1 MKVEAFPSLMHNSS
15 GPELILG
22 IKNFAGLEA
31 CSRYA
36 DAVYFSTDRLSLRA
50 KAKEITLETLEDFVY
65 EVKARELKA
74 YLAVNSAVNEA
85 RLDEVE
91 EVVDAAV
98 KAGVDAVIAWDPAV
112 ILKARK
118 AGLRVHISTQA
129 NVTNHETAEFYRTLG
144 AERIVLSRELSL
156 EEIRKIRQQTE
167 IKVETFVHGA
177 MCMAVS
183 GRCHLSAYVLGKSGN
198 CGECTQPCRWE
209 WELHGENG
217 LVTES
222 RGKYLLSAKDLCMIE
237 HVPELIE
244 AGIDSFKVEGRLRD
258 PGYLEVVSRCYREAI
273 DACKEGSYT
282 REKADA
288 WRSELS
294 SVYNRG
300 FSTGFYFGVPGL
312 EGFSPE
318 KGMNASEKKRRAAGV
333 VENYYPKQQAAAI
346 RLLEEGLAIGDEILI
361 EGSTTYLKQQ
371 VRSLIKKGMLLQ
383 TAEKGDEVGLAVD
396 KAVRKNDRIFII

>member
-1 MKVEAFPSLMHNSS
+1 MHNSS
-15 GPELILG
+15 GPELIMG
-22 IKNFAGLEA
+22 IRNMAGLEA
-31 CSRYA
+31 CHRYA
-36 DAVYFSTDRLSLRA
+36 DAVYFSTDKLSLRA
-50 KAKEITLETLEDFVY
+50 KAKGITLENLEEFVS
-65 EVKARELKA
+65 EVKARGLKA
-74 YLAVNSAVNEA
+74 YLAVNSTVNEN
-85 RLDEVE
+85 RLE
-91 EVVDAAV
+91 EADDVITAAS

-118 AGLRVHISTQA
+118 AGLRIHISTQA

-156 EEIRKIRQQTE
+156 DEIRE
-167 IKVETFVHGA
+167 IKQQSEIEVEAFVHGA

-183 GRCHLSAYVLGKSGN
+183 GRCHLSAYALGKSGN
-198 CGECTQPCRWE
+198 CGECAQPCRWE

-217 LVTES
+217 LIVES

-237 HVPELIE
+237 YVPELLK

-273 DACKEGSYT
+273 DACKKGTYT
-282 REKADA
+282 REKVEA
-288 WRSELS
+288 WKSELA

-318 KGMNASEKKRRAAGV
+318 KGMNASEKKRRAVGI
-333 VENYYPKQQAAAI
+333 VENYYPKQQAAAVK
-346 RLLEEGLAIGDEILI
+346 LLEEGLAIGDEILV
-361 EGSTTYLKQQ
+361 EGSTTYLRQQ
-371 VRSLIKKGMLLQ
+371 VRSLMKKGISLQ
-383 TAEKGDEVGLAVD
+383 KAEKGDEIGLSVD
-396 KAVRKNDRIFII
+396 SAVRKNDRIFII

>member
-1 MKVEAFPSLMHNSS
+1 MHNIPD
-15 GPELILG
+15 PELIMG
-22 IKNFAGLEA
+22 IRNLAGLEA
-31 CSRYA
+31 CYKYA

-50 KAKEITLETLEDFVY
+50 KAKSITLEDLGEFVS
-65 EVKARELKA
+65 EVKSRSLKA
-74 YLAVNSAVNEA
+74 YLAVNSTVNEDRIEEA
-85 RLDEVE
+85 DEVI
-91 EVVDAAV
+91 AAAS

-118 AGLRVHISTQA
+118 AGLRIHISTQA
-129 NVTNHETAEFYRTLG
+129 NVTNHEAAEFYRTLG

-156 EEIRKIRQQTE
+156 DEIRKIKQQSGIE
-167 IKVETFVHGA
+167 VETFVHGA

-217 LVTES
+217 LIMES

-237 HVPELIE
+237 HIPELLK

-258 PGYLEVVSRCYREAI
+258 PGYLEAVSRCYREAI
-273 DACKEGSYT
+273 DACKEGTYT
-282 REKADA
+282 REKVKA
-288 WRSELS
+288 WKSELA

-312 EGFSPE
+312 ESFSPE
-318 KGMNASEKKRRAAGV
+318 KGMNSSEKKRRAAGV
-333 VENYYPKQQAAAI
+333 VENYFPKQQAAAI
-346 RLLEEGLAIGDEILI
+346 KLLEEGLAVGDEILI

-371 VRSLIKKGMLLQ
+371 VCSLMKKGISLQ
-383 TAEKGDEVGLAVD
+383 KAEKGDEVGLAVD
-396 KAVRKNDRIFII
+396 SIVRKNDRIFII

>member
-1 MKVEAFPSLMHNSS
+1 MHNHP
-15 GPELILG
+15 GPELIMG
-22 IKNFAGLEA
+22 IRNLSGLEA
-31 CSRYA
+31 CYKYA

-50 KAKEITLETLEDFVY
+50 KAKLITLEDLGEFVS
-65 EVKARELKA
+65 EVKTRGLKA
-74 YLAVNSAVNEA
+74 YLAVNSTVNED
-85 RLDEVE
+85 RLEEADEVI
-91 EVVDAAV
+91 AAAS

-118 AGLRVHISTQA
+118 AGLRIHISTQA
-129 NVTNHETAEFYRTLG
+129 NVTNNEAAEFYRTLG

-156 EEIRKIRQQTE
+156 DEIRKIKQKSE
-167 IKVETFVHGA
+167 IEVETFVHGA

-217 LVTES
+217 IIMES

-237 HVPELIE
+237 HIPELLKAE
-244 AGIDSFKVEGRLRD
+244 IDSFKVEGRLRD

-273 DACKEGSYT
+273 DSCKEGTYT
-282 REKADA
+282 REKVEA
-288 WRSELS
+288 WKSELA

-312 EGFSPE
+312 ESFSPE
-318 KGMNASEKKRRAAGV
+318 KGMNASEKKRRAVGV

-346 RLLEEGLAIGDEILI
+346 KLLEEGIAVGAEILI

-371 VRSLIKKGMLLQ
+371 VCSLMKKGISLQ
-383 TAEKGDEVGLAVD
+383 KAEKGDEVGLAVD
-396 KAVRKNDRIFII
+396 NTVRKNDRIFII

>member
-1 MKVEAFPSLMHNSS
+1 MHNRP
-15 GPELILG
+15 GPELIMG
-22 IKNFAGLEA
+22 IRNLAGLEA
-31 CSRYA
+31 CYKYA
-36 DAVYFSTDRLSLRA
+36 SAVYFSTDRLSLRA
-50 KAKEITLETLEDFVY
+50 KAKSITLEDLGEFVS
-65 EVKARELKA
+65 EVKARGLKA
-74 YLAVNSAVNEA
+74 YLAVNSTVNED
-85 RLDEVE
+85 RLEEADEVI
-91 EVVDAAV
+91 AAAS

-118 AGLRVHISTQA
+118 AGLRIHISTQA
-129 NVTNHETAEFYRTLG
+129 NVTNHEAAEFYRTLG

-156 EEIRKIRQQTE
+156 DEIRKIKQQSE
-167 IKVETFVHGA
+167 IEVETFVHGA

-217 LVTES
+217 LIIES

-237 HVPELIE
+237 HIPELLKV
-244 AGIDSFKVEGRLRD
+244 GIDSFKVEGRLRD

-273 DACKEGSYT
+273 DACKEGTYT
-282 REKADA
+282 REKVEA
-288 WRSELS
+288 WKSELS

-318 KGMNASEKKRRAAGV
+318 KGMNASEKKRRAVGV
-333 VENYYPKQQAAAI
+333 IENYYPKQQAAAI
-346 RLLEEGLAIGDEILI
+346 KLLEEGLAVGDEILI

-371 VRSLIKKGMLLQ
+371 VFSLMKKGISLQ
-383 TAEKGDEVGLAVD
+383 KAEKGDEVGLAVD
-396 KAVRKNDRIFII
+396 STVRKNDRIFII

>member
-1 MKVEAFPSLMHNSS
+1 MHNSPN
-15 GPELILG
+15 PELIMG
-22 IKNFAGLEA
+22 IRNLAGLEA
-31 CSRYA
+31 CYKYA
-36 DAVYFSTDRLSLRA
+36 DAVYFSTDKLSLRA
-50 KAKEITLETLEDFVY
+50 KAKEITLENLEEFVS
-65 EVKARELKA
+65 EVKTRQLKA
-74 YLAVNSAVNEA
+74 YLTVNSTINED
-85 RLDEVE
+85 RLDEAESVIT
-91 EVVDAAV
+91 AAS

-112 ILKARK
+112 IQKARK

-156 EEIRKIRQQTE
+156 DEIRKIKQQSE
-167 IKVETFVHGA
+167 IEVETFVHGA

-209 WELHGENG
+209 WELRGENEF
-217 LVTES
+217 VMES
-222 RGKYLLSAKDLCMIE
+222 KGKYLLSAKDLCMIG
-237 HVPELIE
+237 HIPELLE

-258 PGYLEVVSRCYREAI
+258 SGYLEVVSRCYREAI
-273 DACKEGSYT
+273 DACKEGTYA
-282 REKADA
+282 REKVEA
-288 WRSELS
+288 WMAELA

-300 FSTGFYFGVPGL
+300 FSTGFYFGIPGL

-318 KGMNASEKKRRAAGV
+318 KGMNASEKKRRAVGV

-346 RLLEEGLAIGDEILI
+346 RLLEEGLTIGDEVLI

-371 VRSLIKKGMLLQ
+371 VRSLMKKGISLQ
-383 TAEKGDEVGLAVD
+383 KAEKGDEVGLAVD
-396 KAVRKNDRIFII
+396 STVRKNDRIFII

>member
-1 MKVEAFPSLMHNSS
+1 MQKSS
-15 GPELILG
+15 EPELILG
-22 IKNFAGLEA
+22 IRNLAGLEA

-50 KAKEITLETLEDFVY
+50 KAKEITLETLKDFVY
-65 EVKARELKA
+65 EVKARGLKA
-74 YLAVNSAVNEA
+74 YLAVNSAVNES

-91 EVVDAAV
+91 EVVAAAV

-118 AGLRVHISTQA
+118 AGLRVQISTQA

-156 EEIRKIRQQTE
+156 EEIREIGQHTE
-167 IKVETFVHGA
+167 VEIEAFVHGA
-177 MCMAVS
+177 MCMAIS

-217 LVTES
+217 LVMES
-222 RGKYLLSAKDLCMIE
+222 RGKYLLSAKDLCMIG
-237 HVPELIE
+237 HVPELLE
-244 AGIDSFKVEGRLRD
+244 AGIYAFKVEGRLRD

-273 DACKEGSYT
+273 DACKEGRYT
-282 REKADA
+282 REKVET
-288 WRSELS
+288 WKSELA

-312 EGFSPE
+312 EGFSPD

-346 RLLEEGLAIGDEILI
+346 RLLEEGLAVGDEILI

-396 KAVRKNDRIFII
+396 RPVRKNDRIFIV

>member
-1 MKVEAFPSLMHNSS
+1 MKVEAFPSLMQKSS
-15 GPELILG
+15 EPELILG
-22 IKNFAGLEA
+22 IRNLAGLEA

-50 KAKEITLETLEDFVY
+50 KAKEITLETLGDFVH
-65 EVKARELKA
+65 EVKARGLKA

-91 EVVDAAV
+91 EVVAVAV

-118 AGLRVHISTQA
+118 NGLSVHISTQA
-129 NVTNHETAEFYRTLG
+129 SVTNHETAEFYRTLG
-144 AERIVLSRELSL
+144 AERIVFSRELSL

-167 IKVETFVHGA
+167 IKIETFVHGA

-217 LVTES
+217 FVTES
-222 RGKYLLSAKDLCMIE
+222 RGKYLLSAKDLCMIG

-244 AGIDSFKVEGRLRD
+244 AGIDAFKVEGRLRD

-273 DACKEGSYT
+273 EACKEGSYT
-282 REKADA
+282 REKVEA
-288 WRSELS
+288 WKSELA

-318 KGMNASEKKRRAAGV
+318 KGMNASEKKRRAVGV

-346 RLLEEGLAIGDEILI
+346 RLLEEGLAVGDEILI

-396 KAVRKNDRIFII
+396 MAVRKNDRIFII

>member
-1 MKVEAFPSLMHNSS
+1 MHNSP
-15 GPELILG
+15 GPELIMG
-22 IKNFAGLEA
+22 IRNLAGLEA
-31 CSRYA
+31 CYKYA

-50 KAKEITLETLEDFVY
+50 KAKAITLENLKEFIS
-65 EVKARELKA
+65 EIKARGLRA
-74 YLAVNSAVNEA
+74 YLAVNSTVNEN
-85 RLDEVE
+85 RLE
-91 EVVDAAV
+91 EADNVITAAA

-118 AGLRVHISTQA
+118 AGLKIHISTQA
-129 NVTNHETAEFYRTLG
+129 NITNHEAAEFYRTLG
-144 AERIVLSRELSL
+144 AERAVLSRELSL
-156 EEIRKIRQQTE
+156 DEIGKIKEHSE
-167 IKVETFVHGA
+167 IEIETFVHGA

-217 LVTES
+217 LAMES

-237 HVPELIE
+237 HIPELLKV
-244 AGIDSFKVEGRLRD
+244 GVDSFKVEGRLRD

-273 DACKEGSYT
+273 DACKEGTYT
-282 REKADA
+282 STKVEA
-288 WRSELS
+288 WKSELA

-300 FSTGFYFGVPGL
+300 FSTGFYFEVPGL
-312 EGFSPE
+312 ESFSPE

-346 RLLEEGLAIGDEILI
+346 KLLEEGLKIGDEILI

-371 VRSLIKKGMLLQ
+371 VYSLMKKGVNLQ
-383 TAEKGDEVGLAVD
+383 KAEKGDEVGLAVNS
-396 KAVRKNDRIFII
+396 AVRKNDRIFIL

>member
-1 MKVEAFPSLMHNSS
+1 MHNSP
-15 GPELILG
+15 GPELIMG
-22 IKNFAGLEA
+22 IRNLAGLEA
-31 CSRYA
+31 CYKYA

-50 KAKEITLETLEDFVY
+50 KAKAITLENLEEFVS
-65 EVKARELKA
+65 EIKARRLKA
-74 YLAVNSAVNEA
+74 YLAVNSTVNED
-85 RLDEVE
+85 RLE
-91 EVVDAAV
+91 EADNVITAAA

-118 AGLRVHISTQA
+118 AGLKIHISTQA
-129 NVTNHETAEFYRTLG
+129 NITNHEAAEFYRTLG
-144 AERIVLSRELSL
+144 AERAVLSRELSL
-156 EEIRKIRQQTE
+156 DE
-167 IKVETFVHGA
+167 IKKIKEQSEIEIETFVHGA

-217 LVTES
+217 LAMES

-237 HVPELIE
+237 HIPELLKV
-244 AGIDSFKVEGRLRD
+244 GVDSFKVEGRLRD
-258 PGYLEVVSRCYREAI
+258 PGYLEMVSRCYREAI
-273 DACKEGSYT
+273 DACKEGTYT
-282 REKADA
+282 REKVKA
-288 WRSELS
+288 WKSELA

-312 EGFSPE
+312 ESFSPE

-346 RLLEEGLAIGDEILI
+346 KLLEEGLKIGDEILI

-371 VRSLIKKGMLLQ
+371 VCSLMKKGVNLQ
-383 TAEKGDEVGLAVD
+383 KAEKGDEVGLAVNS
-396 KAVRKNDRIFII
+396 AVRKNDRVFIL

>member
-1 MKVEAFPSLMHNSS
+1 MHNSPN
-15 GPELILG
+15 PELIMG
-22 IKNFAGLEA
+22 IRNLAGLEA
-31 CSRYA
+31 CYKYA
-36 DAVYFSTDRLSLRA
+36 DAVYFSTDKLSLRA
-50 KAKEITLETLEDFVY
+50 KAKAITLENLSEFVS
-65 EVKARELKA
+65 EVKARRLKS
-74 YLAVNSAVNEA
+74 YLAINSTINED
-85 RLDEVE
+85 RLE
-91 EVVDAAV
+91 EAEIVITAAS

-129 NVTNHETAEFYRTLG
+129 NVTNHETAEFYRALG

-156 EEIRKIRQQTE
+156 DEIRKIKQQSE
-167 IKVETFVHGA
+167 IEVETFVHGA

-183 GRCHLSAYVLGKSGN
+183 GRCHLSAYALGKSGN

-217 LVTES
+217 LIMES
-222 RGKYLLSAKDLCMIE
+222 RGKYLLSAKDLCMIG
-237 HVPELIE
+237 HIPELLE

-258 PGYLEVVSRCYREAI
+258 SGYLEVVSRCYREAI
-273 DACKEGSYT
+273 DACKEGTYA
-282 REKADA
+282 REKVEK
-288 WRSELS
+288 WISELAL
-294 SVYNRG
+294 VYNRG

-318 KGMNASEKKRRAAGV
+318 KGMNASEKKRRAVGV

-346 RLLEEGLAIGDEILI
+346 RLLEGGLATGDEILI
-361 EGSTTYLKQQ
+361 EGSTTYLKQH
-371 VRSLIKKGMLLQ
+371 VRSLMKKGVSLQ

-396 KAVRKNDRIFII
+396 STVRKNDRIFII

>member
-1 MKVEAFPSLMHNSS
+1 MHNSPN
-15 GPELILG
+15 PELIMG
-22 IKNFAGLEA
+22 IRNLAGLEA
-31 CSRYA
+31 CYKYA
-36 DAVYFSTDRLSLRA
+36 DAVYFSTDKLSLRA
-50 KAKEITLETLEDFVY
+50 KAKAITLENLSEFVS
-65 EVKARELKA
+65 EVKARRLKS
-74 YLAVNSAVNEA
+74 YLAINSTINED
-85 RLDEVE
+85 RLE
-91 EVVDAAV
+91 EAEIVITAAS

-129 NVTNHETAEFYRTLG
+129 NVTNHETAEFYRALG

-156 EEIRKIRQQTE
+156 DEIRKIKQQSE
-167 IKVETFVHGA
+167 IEVETFVHGA

-183 GRCHLSAYVLGKSGN
+183 GRCHLSAYALGKSGN

-217 LVTES
+217 LIMES
-222 RGKYLLSAKDLCMIE
+222 RGKYLLSAKDLCMIGYI
-237 HVPELIE
+237 PELLE

-258 PGYLEVVSRCYREAI
+258 SGYLEVVSRCYREAI
-273 DACKEGSYT
+273 DACKEGTYT
-282 REKADA
+282 REKVEK
-288 WRSELS
+288 WISELA

-318 KGMNASEKKRRAAGV
+318 KGMNASEKKRRVVGV

-346 RLLEEGLAIGDEILI
+346 RLLEGGLATGDEILI
-361 EGSTTYLKQQ
+361 EGSTTYLKQH
-371 VRSLIKKGMLLQ
+371 VRSLMKKGVSLQ

-396 KAVRKNDRIFII
+396 STVRKNDRIFII

>member
-1 MKVEAFPSLMHNSS
+1 MHNLPV
-15 GPELILG
+15 PELIMG
-22 IKNFAGLEA
+22 IRNLSGLEA
-31 CSRYA
+31 CYKYA

-50 KAKEITLETLEDFVY
+50 KAKSITLEDLGEFVS
-65 EVKARELKA
+65 EVKSRSLKA
-74 YLAVNSAVNEA
+74 YLAVNSTVNED
-85 RLDEVE
+85 RLEEADEVI
-91 EVVDAAV
+91 AAAS

-118 AGLRVHISTQA
+118 AGLRIHISTQA
-129 NVTNHETAEFYRTLG
+129 NDTNHDAAEFYRTLG

-156 EEIRKIRQQTE
+156 DEIRKIKQQSGIE
-167 IKVETFVHGA
+167 VETFVHGA

-217 LVTES
+217 LIMES

-237 HVPELIE
+237 HIPELLK

-258 PGYLEVVSRCYREAI
+258 PGYLEAVSRCYREAI
-273 DACKEGSYT
+273 DACKEGTYT
-282 REKADA
+282 REKVKA
-288 WRSELS
+288 WKSELA

-312 EGFSPE
+312 ESFSPE
-318 KGMNASEKKRRAAGV
+318 KGMNSSEKKRRAAGV

-346 RLLEEGLAIGDEILI
+346 KLLEEGLAVGDEILI

-371 VRSLIKKGMLLQ
+371 VCSLMKKGISLQ
-383 TAEKGDEVGLAVD
+383 KAEKGDEVGLAVD
-396 KAVRKNDRIFII
+396 SIVRKNDRIFII